1 MTDIQARSIGAGGR
15 LPISHVA
22 HRESTRKQ
30 SAIGYSQE
38 MVASLPAAMDGRVV
52 GSTGGN
58 GLPPGGSLS
67 VGEGLPAASA
77 SAAVTDGV
85 ETGTAPEADAGYSDP
100 VQRAVMRLDD
110 YVQSLQRELR
120 FIVDAESGRGVVEIA
135 DPDTGEVLRQIPSE
149 VALRLVRNLK
159 LYRQDVAA
167 AAGAQ
172 AAGEGAGQGGGE
184 LLHFSTRV

>member
-1 MTDIQARSIGAGGR
+1 
-15 LPISHVA
+15 
-22 HRESTRKQ
+22 
-30 SAIGYSQE
+30 
-38 MVASLPAAMDGRVV
+38 
-52 GSTGGN
+52 
-58 GLPPGGSLS
+58 
-67 VGEGLPAASA
+67 
-77 SAAVTDGV
+77 
-85 ETGTAPEADAGYSDP
+85 
-100 VQRAVMRLDD
+100 MRLDD